1 MISKIYKDGSQW
13 DRVIGRTVNSD
24 GIISGWFGLTEAIE
38 GDGYVAAGTMFI
50 NAPLS
55 LDTVKTFGAL
65 TKLSLDGDSLWYRE
79 FSTIDTTIAF
89 TEFRDVVAAKDGY
102 MIIGDERCFLG
113 FTGCDRLSSLLIV
126 RTDAEG
132 RVLPDSTS
140 AVVTIDAERH
150 LTAYPNPFTEE
161 LYLQHELGRSA
172 NYRLVDISGHV
183 LIELEAEAPMHTYK
197 IPVTSY
203 VAGPYYIQLW
213 EAGELRGTV
222 KVVKQ

>member
-1 MISKIYKDGSQW
+1 MSELG
-13 DRVIGRTVNSD
+13 
-24 GIISGWFGLTEAIE
+24 
-38 GDGYVAAGTMFI
+38 
-50 NAPLS
+50 
-55 LDTVKTFGAL
+55 
-65 TKLSLDGDSLWYRE
+65 
-79 FSTIDTTIAF
+79 
-89 TEFRDVVAAKDGY
+89 
-102 MIIGDERCFLG
+102 FLG
-113 FTGCDRLSSLLIV
+113 LWDFRKHNFFHLEHRREIFVLGCDRLSSLLIV

-197 IPVTSY
+197 IPMTSY